1 MNRARRWIGGKR
13 GRSTQISI
21 VGGIPVQ
28 TYQTEP
34 RRTRQSVVCAIS
46 RPARPANPAWMSF
59 PQMADR
65 SRDPREPVGV
75 RPAVHDA
82 IERIRVRASSAPR
95 PRSARQLPLASP
107 KAARP
112 PPTRRMGPASF
123 SRPGRSVASARIRP
137 SAVSYSAPSR
147 TAPGSASAWR
157 MRAALWAKRSVTAL
171 RRAPLSGCSGAARRI
186 PAP

>member
-34 RRTRQSVVCAIS
+34 RRPSPVARLRDEPPCAACQSSVDVLFADGASLVPAILGS
-46 RPARPANPAWMSF
+46 RWEAALRFMTPSN
-59 PQMADR
+59 
-65 SRDPREPVGV
+65 
-75 RPAVHDA
+75 
-82 IERIRVRASSAPR
+82 ASESAPR

-107 KAARP
+107 KASRP